1 MCPDPLSPSRGNQ
14 PCERKRRPS
23 PCKCVRYNALPKDE
37 REKLVP
43 VFANLLQHDPNKIA
57 RQPDSIAAG
66 IQPPVVSTPAPGRV
80 RDTEN
85 TTLSWLASQEAEVRS
100 VAKSAL

>member
-1 MCPDPLSPSRGNQ
+1 MG
-14 PCERKRRPS
+14 
-23 PCKCVRYNALPKDE
+23 VRYHALPKDE

-43 VFANLLQHDPNKIA
+43 VFANLRQPDPNKIA

-66 IQPPVVSTPAPGRV
+66 IQPPVVSTPASGQV
-80 RDTEN
+80 HDTEN
-85 TTLSWLASQEAEVRS
+85 TTLSWLASQEAAVRS

>member
-1 MCPDPLSPSRGNQ
+1 MCI
-14 PCERKRRPS
+14 
-23 PCKCVRYNALPKDE
+23 RYNALPTDE

-66 IQPPVVSTPAPGRV
+66 VQPPVMSTPASGQV
-80 RDTEN
+80 LDTKN
-85 TTLSWLASQEAEVRS
+85 TTLSWLASQEAEVPS